1 VLFVPWVAVLHRLM
15 RASGAA
21 ASALRAVS
29 PAHGTLEA
37 GARLFGNARARR
49 RLSLGRMRRFRGLVE
64 FFVRFSVKF
73 GVFPSVFSPVLFSA
87 PFFVFC

>member
-1 VLFVPWVAVLHRLM
+1 MAVLHRLM
-15 RASGAA
+15 GASRAA

-29 PAHGTLEA
+29 AAAHGALES

-49 RLSLGRMRRFRGLVE
+49 RLSLARKRRSRGLVK

-73 GVFPSVFSPVLFSA
+73 GVFPGVFSPVLFSA

>member
-1 VLFVPWVAVLHRLM
+1 MLFMPRVAVLHRLM
-15 RASGAA
+15 GASGAA
-21 ASALRAVS
+21 STLRAASA
-29 PAHGTLEA
+29 AHGTLEA

-49 RLSLGRMRRFRGLVE
+49 RLSLGRMRRFRSLVE
-64 FFVRFSVKF
+64 FFVRFPVKF

>member
-1 VLFVPWVAVLHRLM
+1 MLFVPRVAVLHRLV

-29 PAHGTLEA
+29 PAHGALEA
-37 GARLFGNARARR
+37 CARLFGNARARG
-49 RLSLGRMRRFRGLVE
+49 RLSLSRMRRFRGLVK
-64 FFVRFSVKF
+64 FFVNFAVSP
-73 GVFPSVFSPVLFSA
+73 GVLPSVFSPVLFSA